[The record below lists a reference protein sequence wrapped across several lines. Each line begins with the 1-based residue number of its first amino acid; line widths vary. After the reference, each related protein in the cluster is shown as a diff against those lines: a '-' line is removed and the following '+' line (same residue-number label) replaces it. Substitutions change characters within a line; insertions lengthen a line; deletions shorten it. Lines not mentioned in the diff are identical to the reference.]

1 MRARLTLPTIIAS
14 LLLATSCSEQVSQK
28 RIQRRWESVGTTIAG
43 IEKRERQ
50 SPKRIDEAAQTLNHW
65 LEQESE
71 RFNERVKIIG
81 DYAW

>member
-1 MRARLTLPTIIAS
+1 MRARLTLLTVVAS
-14 LLLATSCSEQVSQK
+14 LFTATSCSDKASQR
-28 RIQRRWESVGTTIAG
+28 RIERRWESFNATIAG
-43 IEKRERQ
+43 FEKRERA
-50 SPKRIDEAAQTLNHW
+50 SPKRLDEAAQTLNHW